1 MVAAIANTP
10 SLNASRRPV
19 PGSTALMVA
28 YAEDGVFVLSPP
40 GTSPCVTNLR
50 LTKQI
55 ADLAEPLDEIAEPV
69 QEAVSSVPQPIRDVL
84 DGVWFGNPLH
94 PALTDVPLGAWSA
107 AFALDLVGSD
117 AADQALAVGILG
129 AVPAALTGLNDWS
142 HLKDDARRI
151 GIVHALVNTAG
162 LTLNV
167 LSLAARRGGHRGLGR
182 ALSGVAY
189 AGALFSAHL
198 GGHLSFGLG
207 VRVNRTAFES
217 PRDRYATVCEEEEL
231 NGDKLVGVELE
242 GESVVVSRSEETG
255 EVCAIAATCSHLGG
269 PLDEGE
275 RDGDTVTCPWHGSRF
290 DLCTGEVRGGPAVYP
305 QPRYEARVRAGKVE
319 IRIAKQDAVD

>member
-1 MVAAIANTP
+1 M
-10 SLNASRRPV
+10 
-19 PGSTALMVA
+19 
-28 YAEDGVFVLSPP
+28 
-40 GTSPCVTNLR
+40 
-50 LTKQI
+50 
-55 ADLAEPLDEIAEPV
+55 EPLDDYAEPV
-69 QEAVSSVPQPIRDVL
+69 QEAVNAMPRPVRDIL

-107 AFALDLVGSD
+107 AFALDLVGSE
-117 AADQALAVGILG
+117 AADGALAVGILG

-151 GIVHALVNTAG
+151 GTVHALVNTAG

-167 LSLAARRGGHRGLGR
+167 LSLAARRGGMRNLGR
-182 ALSGVAY
+182 LLSMAAY
-189 AGALFSAHL
+189 GGALFSAHL

-217 PRDRYATVCEEEEL
+217 PRDRYAPVCEESEL
-231 NGDKLVGVELE
+231 NGGKLIGVELE

-255 EVCAIAATCSHLGG
+255 EACAISATCSHLGG
-269 PLDEGE
+269 PLDEGK
-275 RDGDTVTCPWHGSRF
+275 RDGDIVVCPWHGSRF
-290 DLCTGEVRGGPAVYP
+290 DLCSGEVRGGPAVYP

-319 IRIAKQDAVD
+319 IRAAKD